1 MSRLSHSNS
10 SDGQISENHPSSTAP
25 SGSTVP
31 PQSET
36 RLRAPRSLPPWI
48 DSYEERYGPAPKAQ
62 LDLLRPP
69 NTTRPHRNSAPSEP
83 KRRVS
88 KDGFIDW
95 EDAQLGPGQRPRG
108 AIPHILRYGRATKK
122 GRKWDHLR
130 SAEPVV
136 VSGYV
141 PSTISGPP
149 MAWRDFIHASKYG
162 PLTGEESEI
171 MNHSD
176 LEKLQPNFDQPVRG
190 AYNPLDIQTSRRRRA
205 IAPYKRIWNLV
216 MRHPFSPLLF
226 RLIVMVTSILALGV
240 AGRIFYLVEHSD
252 NKRTPERSQ
261 AVMAIVVDCVA
272 LPYIAY
278 MIWDE
283 YTGKPLGLRSVVSKV
298 SLILLDLFFIIF
310 KSASTALA
318 FSTLIFH
325 GSSNNDGARALGK
338 ALAAF
343 MLMALISWTINFIIN
358 IFRTVGR
365 LGRSDDE
372 RG

>member
-1 MSRLSHSNS
+1 
-10 SDGQISENHPSSTAP
+10 
-25 SGSTVP
+25 
-31 PQSET
+31 
-36 RLRAPRSLPPWI
+36 
-48 DSYEERYGPAPKAQ
+48 
-62 LDLLRPP
+62 
-69 NTTRPHRNSAPSEP
+69 
-83 KRRVS
+83 
-88 KDGFIDW
+88 
-95 EDAQLGPGQRPRG
+95 
-108 AIPHILRYGRATKK
+108 
-122 GRKWDHLR
+122 
-130 SAEPVV
+130 
-136 VSGYV
+136 
-141 PSTISGPP
+141 
-149 MAWRDFIHASKYG
+149 
-162 PLTGEESEI
+162 
-171 MNHSD
+171 
-176 LEKLQPNFDQPVRG
+176 
-190 AYNPLDIQTSRRRRA
+190 
-205 IAPYKRIWNLV
+205 

-365 LGRSDDE
+365 LGRGDDE